1 MFENSCKFHV
11 RFASISYDSTL
22 VTSSLKHSIETF
34 IILHFIYTIQMKQN
48 AIILLIH
55 NLSTIINIEMKDA
68 KYILSMQFLFEFI
81 KTHSIFLLQ
90 ILDSGI
96 RCRLLQCMST
106 NYLAPSGADV
116 YKSFLLKLR

>member
-81 KTHSIFLLQ
+81 KTHYIFVY
-90 ILDSGI
+90 IFVADF
-96 RCRLLQCMST
+96 RLWH
-106 NYLAPSGADV
+106 
-116 YKSFLLKLR
+116 